1 MRIAIYCEV
10 SGCDSYISI
19 PWLVIIIIILWRLR
33 DRFFLLASLALAISG
48 RAKIVEWKLDTAL
61 MMHVQE
67 IKQCSFI

>member
-1 MRIAIYCEV
+1 MV
-10 SGCDSYISI
+10 
-19 PWLVIIIIILWRLR
+19 IIIILWRLR

-67 IKQCSFI
+67 IK